1 MSLCL
6 SECLSECLSVLEQ
19 SWNYS
24 LYVSVPVHSLYY
36 VMFRQCDILLLYNT
50 VWYVMSV
57 PVHSLSYVLFCQCD
71 ILHLISV
78 HLYCK
83 PVFCTLL
90 QWTGF
95 LYTCTINRFS
105 VHLHCKLA
113 LCILYHNYWKIIN
126 FRFRITLIYK
136 SEQLTRTFAVLVF
149 YHIKVYIHNPL
160 SKCLS
165 VNSTVCSIPR
175 RWMWKLWMW
184 CNWHL

>member
-6 SECLSECLSVLEQ
+6 SVCLSVLEQ

-50 VWYVMSV
+50 VWCVMSV

-83 PVFCTLL
+83 LVFCTLL

>member
-1 MSLCL
+1 MSVCL
-6 SECLSECLSVLEQ
+6 SLNKVEII
-19 SWNYS
+19 
-24 LYVSVPVHSLYY
+24 LYICVCPCTFPILYY

-50 VWYVMSV
+50 VWCVMSV

-136 SEQLTRTFAVLVF
+136 SEQLTRTFAVLVV
-149 YHIKVYIHNPL
+149 IGDE
-160 SKCLS
+160 
-165 VNSTVCSIPR
+165 NSNEITWDQQSILTVS
-175 RWMWKLWMW
+175 
-184 CNWHL
+184 

>member
-6 SECLSECLSVLEQ
+6 SVCLSVLEQ

-50 VWYVMSV
+50 VWCVMSV

-83 PVFCTLL
+83 LVFCTLL

-149 YHIKVYIHNPL
+149 LIKI
-160 SKCLS
+160 SKMLFCIL
-165 VNSTVCSIPR
+165 
-175 RWMWKLWMW
+175 KKG
-184 CNWHL
+184 